1 MRRRRMGAVRRQG
14 SQDAKTKRIL
24 ATRSALAGRSHTPS
38 SRHTRRPRDRN
49 RTLGTGVPAQPH
61 LLGRRRVAEHRSL
74 STARHDVD
82 TKIYR
87 RLTCVPDRLHS
98 CQGAPPVRIVRTLVY
113 RNGYRQPEN
122 LDWKYWRNRCG
133 GSTSR
138 TAMTPM
144 QATFTAQL
152 GV

>member
-1 MRRRRMGAVRRQG
+1 MPYADRVARMLKQKG
-14 SQDAKTKRIL
+14 SLLPVQRLQVAPI
-24 ATRSALAGRSHTPS
+24 
-38 SRHTRRPRDRN
+38 RPAHGIPVTSVIAIERM
-49 RTLGTGVPAQPH
+49 GTGVPAQPH